1 MSSCNKIKTITSLI
15 DDKNTKY
22 ILDHLTKISKN
33 VYNCTIYCMTIF
45 QKYKQSIFK
54 EIYNETKNIKFEKGY
69 DKTILE
75 KRFYE
80 LYEIKYNQYQ
90 TTQSIIKN
98 NNEIIYKFIK
108 IALFRIELNNDNFY
122 FFRNL
127 IIYNIRKNKDI
138 VYNDKNIKEVVID
151 IIDNILKSR
160 YNKEYFRIKKCINN
174 KIPITNAS
182 NEFIDFVMKNKYLF
196 KETKKKVDWKKKIE
210 NKLPNEIKE
219 EKEVPGKLISDNNIV
234 GRVTYKNLGENLD
247 KLPSDIIVNTVQK
260 AYNGYSSFYALRS
273 KGIKANMPKYLDKD
287 GHYIIQLFKDHGMK
301 IIEKNNKKFIRLIV
315 GKHIAKNYMRIV
327 HNNDLVCLNENNSTE
342 YKLYINKT
350 YLKQSTKKVS
360 KSKNFIVTIKKNN
373 IEKTYY
379 VPKNHNKII
388 DANYLYIP
396 ISKKI
401 SKKNI
406 KMIEIKPLY
415 EGHSYKS
422 CIVYENDK
430 SIEIKDIKDNS
441 KSPEDNSI
449 SIDLGML
456 SLMTI
461 YNPTGI
467 QQIVDGKYLLW
478 LNKSY
483 NELIDKLKSD
493 TQKLNS
499 KYTSKQIRNLLIERN
514 NKITDYFN
522 RIVKWISLKYSN
534 KKLIIIGYNVNWK
547 KGVDMGKKNNRN
559 FYQIPYCK
567 LLDML
572 KNKMMQYGIKVI
584 INEESYTSKCDSLA
598 LEEVCKHNTYLG
610 KRIKRGLFQSSTGKL
625 LNADLNGA
633 INIMRKYFLQT
644 GYKMT
649 EIKGHNLYNPLRANI
664 NYDAMYQPVV

>member
-210 NKLPNEIKE
+210 SKLPNEIKE
-219 EKEVPGKLISDNNIV
+219 GKEVPGKLISDNNIV

-287 GHYIIQLFKDHGMK
+287 GHYIIQLFKDKGIK
-301 IIEKNNKKFIRLIV
+301 ITEKNNKKFIRLTV
-315 GKHIAKNYMRIV
+315 GKYIAKNYMKIV

-373 IEKTYY
+373 TEKTYY